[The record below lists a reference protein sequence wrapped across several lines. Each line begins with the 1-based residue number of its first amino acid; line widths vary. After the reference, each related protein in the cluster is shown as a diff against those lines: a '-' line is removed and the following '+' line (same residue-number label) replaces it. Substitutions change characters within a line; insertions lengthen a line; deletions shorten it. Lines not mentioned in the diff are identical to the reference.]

1 MSTAV
6 VLDQLE
12 TGTPAESHP
21 VAQNTICVVAL
32 FRSGSVEAAALF
44 LQPWITWRIAGGK
57 VGGQHMIK
65 CLEKRECGMSNVV
78 LLLSG
83 CP

>member
-21 VAQNTICVVAL
+21 VAQNKICVVAA

-44 LQPWITWRIAGGK
+44 LQLWITWRIA
-57 VGGQHMIK
+57 
-65 CLEKRECGMSNVV
+65 E
-78 LLLSG
+78 
-83 CP
+83 

>member
-6 VLDQLE
+6 VLDLLE

-21 VAQNTICVVAL
+21 VAQNKICVVAA

-44 LQPWITWRIAGGK
+44 LQLWITWRIA
-57 VGGQHMIK
+57 
-65 CLEKRECGMSNVV
+65 E
-78 LLLSG
+78 
-83 CP
+83 